1 MQKIVLPS
9 VPSVRVLS
17 NKGEKKMKAEEKEKV
32 VSMFQ
37 KLVANLHY
45 RRSKAI
51 RVISRE
57 TGMDVATIAFIV
69 SVFCSGVGIDN

>member
-1 MQKIVLPS
+1 
-9 VPSVRVLS
+9 
-17 NKGEKKMKAEEKEKV
+17 MKTEEKEKIV
-32 VSMFQ
+32 TMFQ
-37 KLVANLHY
+37 RLVSNLHY
-45 RRSKAI
+45 RRAKAI

>member
-1 MQKIVLPS
+1 
-9 VPSVRVLS
+9 
-17 NKGEKKMKAEEKEKV
+17 MKDQEKEKV

-45 RRSKAI
+45 GRAKAI
-51 RVISRE
+51 KVISRE
-57 TGMDVATIAFIV
+57 TGLELSTVAFIV